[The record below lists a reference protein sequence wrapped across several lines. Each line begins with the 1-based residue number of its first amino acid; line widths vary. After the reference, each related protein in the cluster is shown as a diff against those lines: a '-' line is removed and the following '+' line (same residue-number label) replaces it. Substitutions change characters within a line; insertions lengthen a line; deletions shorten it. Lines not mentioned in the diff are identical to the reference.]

1 MSIHVGGLTIDQ
13 TLTGITSQFIYD
25 TKTDS
30 DGGAWRHRCQHTS
43 WFNETAS
50 STRSSRKEFPEVAL
64 LVTNQYNFYIYDL
77 DNVKDGTTGE
87 LEVWMKFEGGGQDKF
102 LWHNNTANLKVFDAT
117 AKNGYIAI
125 AVGNTNSE
133 SYSGYYWMNL
143 VSEHAERMR
152 SSTLYRT
159 WNAGLAQRN
168 VGTTVGWGEGS
179 YVLPTAD
186 LGGASLATTNCTSVH
201 MFAHRGNNIDPD
213 TGTLVP
219 SIAIGMG
226 RPEQPNTSGH
236 PGGIYMIM
244 GDGRR
249 YNKTMAGNY
258 CPYEGLCFNDYG
270 DIVVARD
277 NYDYVVVEEA
287 ARSLANKNHPSAW
300 SSKAFYRSN
309 TSATYP
315 WPMIKRYQS
324 NREAFAPAG
333 NLSTKGVCAVDNEV
347 IWWSNQTGITK
358 WWSAWLWSGTNQL
371 GCYITS
377 TFNTGWMYAN
387 CKGMHLCSTNTN
399 TLGAT
404 GTQLATN
411 HTFASN
417 VTGWYGDSGASVT
430 HSTDN
435 GQDGQSG
442 IARVTRNGGADYTY
456 AIKQNDVFTPE
467 DRIGPTFIGGARYR
481 VTFSVKPT
489 FTGSYELRVRA
500 GGNATQKN
508 WTSGLTSGSW
518 TSLDS
523 GIITAD
529 GTALEIG
536 SLGGGITAFDIDNI
550 VVTLMSDTD
559 KTVNNRELY
568 LNGNTGSITR
578 TPVETGA
585 ELVGWGNFASG
596 RFLRTDYTALYNF
609 GNSMTVMF
617 WYRDWAD
624 GTSLMHL
631 GPEQTRNSK
640 TSFHFYKDGGGDI
653 RWTLSS
659 DGNTE
664 QVFEIELTENPVGWH
679 HVCATLTSAGEV
691 FLFHDGIERP
701 KTSDSASSFTGTNIF
716 SQATDQ
722 NGLNVGIGPVGGA
735 FGGKI
740 ALLKLNSEQIYPPD
754 VLKIYTD
761 ELKMFQPNA
770 KITLDGTSSEIK
782 SMASDKVRKTYIAGT
797 STHRSEFRGLVR
809 INSVDTGVATL
820 NTLTASDGIVAFE

>member
-87 LEVWMKFEGGGQDKF
+87 VEVWMKFEGGGQDKF
-102 LWHNNTANLKVFDAT
+102 LWHNNSSGTKLFDAT

-125 AVGNTNSE
+125 AIGNATANS
-133 SYSGYYWMNL
+133 YVGYYWFNL
-143 VSEHAERMR
+143 VSEHAERQR
-152 SSTLYRT
+152 SLTTYRT

-179 YVLPTAD
+179 YIIPAPE
-186 LGGASLATTNCTSVH
+186 GGIALTTQNCTSVH

-226 RPEQPNTSGH
+226 MPEQPNSSGN
-236 PGGIYMIM
+236 PGAVYMIM
-244 GDGRR
+244 GDGKR
-249 YNKTMAGNY
+249 YTKTMAQNY

-270 DIVVARD
+270 DIVISRD
-277 NYDYVVVEEA
+277 NYDYVVIEEA
-287 ARSLANKNHPSAW
+287 ARSVGGANHPSGW
-300 SSKAFYRSN
+300 SAKAYYRSGSG
-309 TSATYP
+309 TKFPY
-315 WPMIKRYQS
+315 PMIKRYQS
-324 NREAFAPAG
+324 NGEPFAPAG

-347 IWWSNQTGITK
+347 ILWSNQTGITK
-358 WWSAWLWSGTNQL
+358 WWVENHWGGANQL

-377 TFNTGWMYAN
+377 TFNTGWMYAK
-387 CKGMHLCSTNTN
+387 CIGMHLCSTNTN
-399 TLGAT
+399 TLGST

-442 IARVTRNGGADYTY
+442 IARVTNGGGDNTF

-467 DRIGPTFIGGARYR
+467 DRIGPTFIGAARYR
-481 VTFSVKPT
+481 VTFSIKPT
-489 FTGSYELRVRA
+489 FASASYTLRVRA
-500 GGNATQKN
+500 GGNATQ
-508 WTSGLTSGSW
+508 WQITSGLTNGAWSSHD
-518 TSLDS
+518 T

-536 SLGGGITAFDIDNI
+536 SLAGTINSFDIDNI

-559 KTVNNRELY
+559 KTVENKELY

-585 ELVGWGNFASG
+585 ELVGWGNFASD
-596 RFLRTDYTALYNF
+596 RFLRTDYTANYNF

-679 HVCATLTSAGEV
+679 HVCATLTSSGEV
-691 FLFHDGIERP
+691 FLFHDGVERP

-761 ELKMFQPNA
+761 ELKMFQSNA
-770 KITLDGTSSEIK
+770 KITLDGTDSEIK
-782 SMASDKVRKTYIAGT
+782 SMAADQVRKTYIAGT

>member
-87 LEVWMKFEGGGQDKF
+87 VEVWMKFEGGDQDKF
-102 LWHNNTANLKVFDAT
+102 LWHANTTNLKVFDAT
-117 AKNGYIAI
+117 AKNGYIAL
-125 AVGNTNSE
+125 AVGNTASE
-133 SYSGYYWMNL
+133 AYSGYYWMNL

-152 SSTLYRT
+152 SGTLYRT

-168 VGTTVGWGEGS
+168 VGTTLGWGEVS

-186 LGGASLATTNCTSVH
+186 LGSASLATTNCTSVH

-226 RPEQPNTSGH
+226 RPEQVNLSGN

-249 YNKTMAGNY
+249 YNKTMTGNY

-270 DIVVARD
+270 DIVVVRD
-277 NYDYVVVEEA
+277 NYDYMVIEEA
-287 ARSLANKNHPSAW
+287 ARSLAGKQHPSSW
-300 SSKAFYRSN
+300 SAKAFYRTGN
-309 TSATYP
+309 TSSAKYP
-315 WPMIKRYQS
+315 WPMVRRYQS
-324 NREAFAPAG
+324 DGESDNPPG

-347 IWWSNQTGITK
+347 ILWSNETGITK
-358 WWSAWLWSGTNQL
+358 WWTENYWTANNQL
-371 GCYITS
+371 GCYITTS
-377 TFNTGWMYAN
+377 FNTGWMFGN

-399 TLGAT
+399 TLGST

-435 GQDGQSG
+435 GQDGSSG
-442 IARVTRNGGADYTY
+442 IARVTNGGGDNTF

-467 DRIGPTFIGGARYR
+467 DGIGGARYR
-481 VTFSVKPT
+481 VTFSIKPT
-489 FTGSYELRVRA
+489 FASASYTFRVRA
-500 GGNATQKN
+500 GGNVTQ
-508 WTSGLTSGSW
+508 WQITSGLTSGSW
-518 TSLDS
+518 TSLDT

-536 SLGGGITAFDIDNI
+536 SVGGHITAFDIDNI

-568 LNGNTGSITR
+568 LNGATGSITR

-585 ELVGWGNFASG
+585 ELVGWGGFASG
-596 RFLRTDYTALYNF
+596 RFLKTDYTTLYNF
-609 GNSMTVMF
+609 GAKMTVMF
-617 WYRDWAD
+617 WYRDWANS
-624 GTSLMHL
+624 TSLMHL

-653 RWTLSS
+653 RFTLSS

-664 QVFEIELTENPVGWH
+664 QIFEIELTENPVGWH
-679 HVCATLTSAGEV
+679 HVCASLPSAGEV
-691 FLFHDGIERP
+691 FLFHDGIERH

-735 FGGKI
+735 FDGKV
-740 ALLKLNSEQIYPPD
+740 ALLKVNAENIYPGE

-770 KITLDGTSSEIK
+770 KITLDGTDRVIK
-782 SMASDKVRKTYIAGT
+782 SMGSDKVRKTYLAGT

-809 INSVDTGVATL
+809 INSVDTGVQTL

>member
-1 MSIHVGGLTIDQ
+1 MSIHVGGLSINQ
-13 TLTGITSQFIYD
+13 TLTGIRSQFIYD

-30 DGGAWRHRCQHTS
+30 DGGAWRHKCQHTS
-43 WFNETAS
+43 WYNETAS
-50 STRSSRKEFPEVAL
+50 ANRSSRKEFPEVAL

-87 LEVWMKFEGGGQDKF
+87 VEVWMKFEGGGQDKF
-102 LWHNNTANLKVFDAT
+102 LWHNSTSNLSVYDVT
-117 AKNGYIAI
+117 AKNGYIAL
-125 AVGNTNSE
+125 AVGNTASE
-133 SYSGYYWMNL
+133 SYTGYYWMNL
-143 VSEHAERMR
+143 VSEHGERMR
-152 SSTLYRT
+152 SGTLYRT

-201 MFAHRGNNIDPD
+201 MFAHRRNNIDPD

-226 RPEQPNTSGH
+226 RPEQANTSGY
-236 PGGIYMIM
+236 PGGVYMIM

-270 DIVVARD
+270 DIVLIRD
-277 NYDYVVVEEA
+277 NYDYLVIEEA
-287 ARSLANKNHPSAW
+287 ARSISGQSHPSGW
-300 SSKAFYRSN
+300 SSKAFYRSGTAAKFPYPMVKRN
-309 TSATYP
+309 TSDGESQNP
-315 WPMIKRYQS
+315 PS
-324 NREAFAPAG
+324 
-333 NLSTKGVCAVDNEV
+333 NLSTKGACAVDNEV
-347 IWWSNQTGITK
+347 IMWSNETGITK
-358 WWSAWLWSGTNQL
+358 WWTENHWGANNQMA
-371 GCYITS
+371 CYITT
-377 TFNTGWMYAN
+377 TFNTGWIFGN

-399 TLGAT
+399 TLGST

-411 HTFASN
+411 HTFANN
-417 VTGWYGDSGASVT
+417 VNDWYGDSGASVT

-435 GQDGQSG
+435 GQDGSSG
-442 IARVTRNGGADYTY
+442 IARVTNGGGDNTF
-456 AIKQNDVFTPE
+456 AIAQANVFTPE
-467 DRIGPTFIGGARYR
+467 DGIGGARYR

-489 FTGSYELRVRA
+489 FTGGYTLRVRA
-500 GGNATQKN
+500 GGSSVQKS

-518 TSLDS
+518 SSLDTD
-523 GIITAD
+523 IITAD
-529 GTALEIG
+529 GTILEIG
-536 SLGGGITAFDIDNI
+536 SAGGGITAFDIDNI
-550 VVTLMSDTD
+550 VVTPMSDTD
-559 KTVNNRELY
+559 KAITNRELY
-568 LNGNTGSITR
+568 LSGATGSITR

-585 ELVGWGNFASG
+585 ELVGWGGFATT
-596 RFLRTDYTALYNF
+596 RYLKTDYTANYNF
-609 GNSMTVMF
+609 GAKMTVMF

-624 GTSLMHL
+624 STSLMHL
-631 GPEQTRNSK
+631 GPATTRNSK

-659 DGNTE
+659 NGSTE
-664 QVFEIELTENPVGWH
+664 QIFEIELTENPVGWH
-679 HVCATLTSAGEV
+679 HVCATLTASGEV
-691 FLFHDGIERP
+691 FLFHDGVERP

-722 NGLNVGIGPVGGA
+722 NGLNVGVGAVGGA

-740 ALLKLNSEQIYPPD
+740 ALLKVNAENIYPGE
-754 VLKIYTD
+754 VLKTYTD

-770 KITLDGTSSEIK
+770 KITLDGTDRVIK
-782 SMASDKVRKTYIAGT
+782 SMASDQVRKTYIAGT
-797 STHRSEFRGLVR
+797 ATHRSEFRGLTR

>member
-77 DNVKDGTTGE
+77 DNVKDGTQSE
-87 LEVWMKFEGGGQDKF
+87 LEVWMKFEGGDQDKF
-102 LWHNNTANLKVFDAT
+102 LWHSNTANLKVFDAT

-186 LGGASLATTNCTSVH
+186 LGSAALATTNCTSVH

-226 RPEQPNTSGH
+226 RPEQPNTSGN

-277 NYDYVVVEEA
+277 NYDYVVIEEA
-287 ARSLANKNHPSAW
+287 ARSLAGKQHPSAW
-300 SSKAFYRSN
+300 GAKAFYRSN

-324 NREAFAPAG
+324 NGEAFAPAG

-442 IARVTRNGGADYTY
+442 IARVTNGGGDNTF

-481 VTFSVKPT
+481 VKFDIKPT
-489 FTGSYELRVRA
+489 FASASYTLRVRA
-500 GGNATQKN
+500 GGNATQ
-508 WTSGLTSGSW
+508 WSITSGLTNGAWSSHD
-518 TSLDS
+518 T

-529 GTALEIG
+529 GTPLEIG
-536 SLGGGITAFDIDNI
+536 SVGGHITAFDIDNI

-568 LNGNTGSITR
+568 LNGNTGTITR

-585 ELVGWGNFASG
+585 ELVGWGNFASD
-596 RFLRTDYTALYNF
+596 RFLKTDYTEKYNF
-609 GNSMTVMF
+609 GAKMTVMF
-617 WYRDWAD
+617 WYRDWANS
-624 GTSLMHL
+624 TSLMHL
-631 GPEQTRNSK
+631 GPGATRNSK

-664 QVFEIELTENPVGWH
+664 QIFEIELTENPVGWH
-679 HVCATLTSAGEV
+679 HVCATLTSSGEV
-691 FLFHDGIERP
+691 FLFHDGVERP
-701 KTSDSASSFTGTNIF
+701 KTSDSNSSFTGTNIF

-740 ALLKLNSEQIYPPD
+740 ALLKVNAENIYPGE

-782 SMASDKVRKTYIAGT
+782 SMTADKVRKTYLAGT

-809 INSVDTGVATL
+809 INSVDTGVSTL

>member
-1 MSIHVGGLTIDQ
+1 MSIHVGGLSINQ
-13 TLTGITSQFIYD
+13 TLTGIRSQFIYD

-30 DGGAWRHRCQHTS
+30 DGGAWRHKCQHTS
-43 WFNETAS
+43 WYNETAS
-50 STRSSRKEFPEVAL
+50 ANRSSRKEFPEVAL

-87 LEVWMKFEGGGQDKF
+87 LEVWMKFEGGDQSKF
-102 LWHNNTANLKVFDAT
+102 LWNNNTANLSVYDVT

-125 AVGNTNSE
+125 AVGNTASE
-133 SYSGYYWMNL
+133 AYTGYYFMNL
-143 VSEHAERMR
+143 VSEYGERMR
-152 SSTLYRT
+152 SVTLYRT

-179 YVLPTAD
+179 YVLPTAN
-186 LGGASLATTNCTSVH
+186 LGSASLATTNCTSVH

-226 RPEQPNTSGH
+226 RPEQANTSGN

-249 YNKTMAGNY
+249 YNKVMAGNY

-270 DIVVARD
+270 DIVLVRD
-277 NYDYVVVEEA
+277 NYDYMVIEEA
-287 ARSLANKNHPSAW
+287 ARSIASQNHPSGW
-300 SSKAFYRSN
+300 SSKAFYRVDSG
-309 TSATYP
+309 SRFPYP
-315 WPMIKRYQS
+315 MVKRYQS
-324 NREAFAPAG
+324 NGNVFAPAG

-347 IWWSNQTGITK
+347 ILWSNQTGITK
-358 WWSAWLWSGTNQL
+358 WWTENHWGGTYHL

-377 TFNTGWMYAN
+377 TFNTGWMFGK
-387 CKGMHLCSTNTN
+387 CIGMHLCSTNTN
-399 TLGAT
+399 TLGST

-411 HTFASN
+411 HTFANN
-417 VTGWYGDSGASVT
+417 VNDWYGDSGASVT

-435 GQDGQSG
+435 GQDGSSG
-442 IARVTRNGGADYTY
+442 IARVTNGGGDNTF
-456 AIKQNDVFTPE
+456 AIAQANVFTPE

-489 FTGSYELRVRA
+489 FTGSYTLRVRA
-500 GGNATQKN
+500 GGSSVQKS

-518 TSLDS
+518 SSLDT

-529 GTALEIG
+529 GTILEIG
-536 SLGGGITAFDIDNI
+536 SAGGGITAFDIDNI
-550 VVTLMSDTD
+550 VVTPMSDTD
-559 KTVNNRELY
+559 KTVSNRELY
-568 LNGNTGSITR
+568 LSGATGSITR
-578 TPVETGA
+578 TAVETGA
-585 ELVGWGNFASG
+585 ELVGWGGFATT
-596 RFLRTDYTALYNF
+596 RYLKTDYTTYYNF
-609 GNSMTVMF
+609 GAKMTVMF

-624 GTSLMHL
+624 STSLMHL
-631 GPEQTRNSK
+631 GPATTRNSK

-659 DGNTE
+659 NGSTE
-664 QVFEIELTENPVGWH
+664 QIFEIELTENPVGWH
-679 HVCATLTSAGEV
+679 HVCATLTTSGEV
-691 FLFHDGIERP
+691 FLFHDGVERP
-701 KTSDSASSFTGTNIF
+701 KSSDSASSFTGTNIF

-722 NGLNVGIGPVGGA
+722 NGLNVGVGAVGGA

-740 ALLKLNSEQIYPPD
+740 ALLKLNAENLYPGE

-770 KITLDGTSSEIK
+770 KITLDGTDSEIK

-797 STHRSEFRGLVR
+797 ATHRSEFRGLTR

>member
-1 MSIHVGGLTIDQ
+1 MSIHVGGLSINQ
-13 TLTGITSQFIYD
+13 TLTGIRSQFIYD

-30 DGGAWRHRCQHTS
+30 DGGAWRHKCQHTS
-43 WFNETAS
+43 WYNETAS
-50 STRSSRKEFPEVAL
+50 ANRSSRKEFPEVAL

-87 LEVWMKFEGGGQDKF
+87 VEVWMKFEGGGQDKF
-102 LWHNNTANLKVFDAT
+102 LWHNSTSNLSVYDVT
-117 AKNGYIAI
+117 AKNGYIAL
-125 AVGNTNSE
+125 AVGNTASE
-133 SYSGYYWMNL
+133 SYTGYYWMNL
-143 VSEHAERMR
+143 VSEHGERMR
-152 SSTLYRT
+152 SGTLYRT

-201 MFAHRGNNIDPD
+201 MFAHRRNNIDPD

-219 SIAIGMG
+219 SIALGMG
-226 RPEQPNTSGH
+226 RPEQANTSGY
-236 PGGIYMIM
+236 PGGVYMIM

-270 DIVVARD
+270 DIVLIRD
-277 NYDYVVVEEA
+277 NYDYLVIEEA
-287 ARSLANKNHPSAW
+287 ARSISGQSHPSGW
-300 SSKAFYRSN
+300 SSKAFYRSGTAAKFPYPMVKRN
-309 TSATYP
+309 TSDGESQNP
-315 WPMIKRYQS
+315 PS
-324 NREAFAPAG
+324 
-333 NLSTKGVCAVDNEV
+333 NLSTKGACAVDNEV
-347 IWWSNQTGITK
+347 IMWSNETGITK
-358 WWSAWLWSGTNQL
+358 WWTENHWGANNQMA
-371 GCYITS
+371 CYITT
-377 TFNTGWMYAN
+377 TFNTGWIFGN

-399 TLGAT
+399 TLGST

-411 HTFASN
+411 HTFANN
-417 VTGWYGDSGASVT
+417 VNDWYGDSGASVT

-435 GQDGQSG
+435 GQDGSSG
-442 IARVTRNGGADYTY
+442 IARVTNGGGDNTF
-456 AIKQNDVFTPE
+456 AIAQANVFTPE
-467 DRIGPTFIGGARYR
+467 DGIGGARYR

-489 FTGSYELRVRA
+489 FTGGYTLRVRA
-500 GGNATQKN
+500 GGSSVQKS

-518 TSLDS
+518 SSLDTD
-523 GIITAD
+523 IITAD
-529 GTALEIG
+529 GTILEIG
-536 SLGGGITAFDIDNI
+536 SAGGGITAFDIDNI
-550 VVTLMSDTD
+550 VVTPMSDTD
-559 KTVNNRELY
+559 KAITNRELY
-568 LNGNTGSITR
+568 LSGATGSITR

-585 ELVGWGNFASG
+585 ELVGWGGFATT
-596 RFLRTDYTALYNF
+596 RYLKTDYTANYNF
-609 GNSMTVMF
+609 GAKMTVMF

-624 GTSLMHL
+624 STSLMHL
-631 GPEQTRNSK
+631 GPATTRNSK

-659 DGNTE
+659 NGSTE
-664 QVFEIELTENPVGWH
+664 QIFEIELTENPVGWH
-679 HVCATLTSAGEV
+679 HVCATLTASGEV
-691 FLFHDGIERP
+691 FLFHDGVERP

-722 NGLNVGIGPVGGA
+722 NGLNVGVGAVGGA

-740 ALLKLNSEQIYPPD
+740 ALLKVNAENIYPGE
-754 VLKIYTD
+754 VLKTYTD

-770 KITLDGTSSEIK
+770 KITLDGTDRVIK
-782 SMASDKVRKTYIAGT
+782 SMASDQVRKTYIAGT
-797 STHRSEFRGLVR
+797 ATHRSEFRGLTR

>member
-179 YVLPTAD
+179 YVLPT
-186 LGGASLATTNCTSVH
+186 LGSAALATTNCTSVH

-226 RPEQPNTSGH
+226 RPEQPNTSGN

-249 YNKTMAGNY
+249 YNKTMSGNY

-277 NYDYVVVEEA
+277 NYDYVVIEEA
-287 ARSLANKNHPSAW
+287 ARSLAGQSHPSGW
-300 SSKAFYRSN
+300 SAKAFYRSN

-324 NREAFAPAG
+324 NGEAFAPAG

-399 TLGAT
+399 TIGDS

-442 IARVTRNGGADYTY
+442 IARVTNGGGDNTF

-481 VTFSVKPT
+481 VKFDIKPT
-489 FTGSYELRVRA
+489 FASASYTLRVRA
-500 GGNATQKN
+500 GGNATQ
-508 WTSGLTSGSW
+508 WSITSGLTNGAWSSHD
-518 TSLDS
+518 T

-529 GTALEIG
+529 GTPLEIG
-536 SLGGGITAFDIDNI
+536 SVGGHITAFDIDNI

-568 LNGNTGSITR
+568 LNGNTGTITR

-585 ELVGWGNFASG
+585 ELVGWGNFASD
-596 RFLRTDYTALYNF
+596 RFLKTDYTEIYNF
-609 GNSMTVMF
+609 GAKMTVMF
-617 WYRDWAD
+617 WYRDWANC
-624 GTSLMHL
+624 TSLMHL
-631 GPEQTRNSK
+631 GPGATRNSK

-664 QVFEIELTENPVGWH
+664 QIFEIELTENPVGWH
-679 HVCATLTSAGEV
+679 HVCATLTSSGEV
-691 FLFHDGIERP
+691 FLFHDGVERP
-701 KTSDSASSFTGTNIF
+701 KTSDSNSSFTGTNIF

-782 SMASDKVRKTYIAGT
+782 SMTADKVRKTYLAGT

-809 INSVDTGVATL
+809 INSVDTGVSTL

>member
-13 TLTGITSQFIYD
+13 TLTGIRSQFIYD

-30 DGGAWRHRCQHTS
+30 DGGAWRHKCQHTS
-43 WFNETAS
+43 WYNETAS
-50 STRSSRKEFPEVAL
+50 ANRSSRKEFPEVAL

-117 AKNGYIAI
+117 AKNGYIAL
-125 AVGNTNSE
+125 AVGNTASE
-133 SYSGYYWMNL
+133 SYTGYYWMNL

-186 LGGASLATTNCTSVH
+186 LGSAALATTNCTSVH

-226 RPEQPNTSGH
+226 RPEQPNTSGY

-249 YNKTMAGNY
+249 YNKTMTGNY

-270 DIVVARD
+270 DIVLVRD
-277 NYDYVVVEEA
+277 NYDYVVIEEA
-287 ARSLANKNHPSAW
+287 ARSLAGKQHPSAW
-300 SSKAFYRSN
+300 SAKAFYRTGN
-309 TSATYP
+309 TSTAKFP
-315 WPMIKRYQS
+315 WPMVKRNAS
-324 NREAFAPAG
+324 NGESQNPPS

-347 IWWSNQTGITK
+347 ILWSNETGITK
-358 WWSAWLWSGTNQL
+358 WWTENYWTANNQL

-377 TFNTGWMYAN
+377 SFNTGWMFGN

-399 TLGAT
+399 TIGDS

-417 VTGWYGDSGASVT
+417 VTGWYGDSSCTVT

-467 DRIGPTFIGGARYR
+467 DGISGARYR
-481 VTFSVKPT
+481 VKFDIKPT
-489 FTGSYELRVRA
+489 FTGSYTLRVRA
-500 GGNATQKN
+500 GGNTTQ
-508 WTSGLTSGSW
+508 WSITSGLTSGSW
-518 TSLDS
+518 SSHDT
-523 GIITAD
+523 GIIIAD
-529 GTALEIG
+529 GTPLEIG
-536 SLGGGITAFDIDNI
+536 SLGGTINSFDIDNI

-568 LNGNTGSITR
+568 MNGTTGPITR
-578 TPVETGA
+578 TAVETGA
-585 ELVGWGNFASG
+585 ELVGWGNFASD
-596 RFLRTDYTALYNF
+596 RFLKTDYTELYNF
-609 GNSMTVMF
+609 GAKMTVMF

-624 GTSLMHL
+624 STSLMHL
-631 GPEQTRNSK
+631 GPGATRNSK

-664 QVFEIELTENPVGWH
+664 QIFEIELTENPVGWH

-740 ALLKLNSEQIYPPD
+740 ALLKVNAENIYPGE

-770 KITLDGTSSEIK
+770 KITLDGTDRVIK
-782 SMASDKVRKTYIAGT
+782 SMGSDKVRKTYLAGT
-797 STHRSEFRGLVR
+797 ATHRSEFRGLVR
-809 INSVDTGVATL
+809 INSDDTGVSTL